1 MGRLLKVSFGA
12 VIAVILTFVI
22 WLFVGAVWCIIFVSA
37 LAAAGFIYLLK
48 DLLKRISVIKN
59 GVSVRAERREEKT
72 SDCDWWEFI
81 AMFVRI
87 SYLKPEPVYVYTAE
101 DGKEY
106 WYTKEFTVFNPL
118 FYTKPELTVYY
129 MPDDPH
135 RSVCKADMTV
145 KIIHLICYL
154 ALAALVISLFT
165 VLTFV

>member
-59 GVSVRAERREEKT
+59 GVSVRAERREEK
-72 SDCDWWEFI
+72 
-81 AMFVRI
+81 

-135 RSVCKADMTV
+135 RSVCKADVTV

-154 ALAALVISLFT
+154 ALAALVISLFA
-165 VLTFV
+165 VLMFV

>member
-1 MGRLLKVSFGA
+1 MGAAAMGRLLKVSFGA

-22 WLFVGAVWCIIFVSA
+22 WLFVGSVWCIIFVSA

-48 DLLKRISVIKN
+48 DLIKRISVIRN
-59 GVSVRAERREEKT
+59 GVSVRAERREEK
-72 SDCDWWEFI
+72 
-81 AMFVRI
+81 
-87 SYLKPEPVYVYTAE
+87 SYLKPEPVYLYTAE

-118 FYTKPELTVYY
+118 FYTKPEFTVYY

-135 RSVCKADMTV
+135 RSVCKADVTV

-154 ALAALVISLFT
+154 ALAALVISLFA
-165 VLTFV
+165 VLMFV

>member
-48 DLLKRISVIKN
+48 DLLKRLSVIKN
-59 GVSVRAERREEKT
+59 GVSVRAERREEK
-72 SDCDWWEFI
+72 
-81 AMFVRI
+81 
-87 SYLKPEPVYVYTAE
+87 SYLKPEPIYVYTAE

-135 RSVCKADMTV
+135 RSVCKADVTV

-154 ALAALVISLFT
+154 ALAALVISLFA
-165 VLTFV
+165 VLMFV